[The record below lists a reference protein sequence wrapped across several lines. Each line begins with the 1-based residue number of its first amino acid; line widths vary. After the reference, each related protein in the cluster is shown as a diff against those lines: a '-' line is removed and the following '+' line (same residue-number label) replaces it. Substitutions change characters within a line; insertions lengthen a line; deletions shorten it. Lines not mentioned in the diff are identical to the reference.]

1 MDMTEVVST
10 ENEVIMED
18 NKNAFEGSA
27 KTARTL
33 KNIKSLVA
41 KTLKED
47 YGIDDENKV
56 EALLK
61 THGLS
66 ASQFDF
72 VSAAENALNTQVL
85 NDVSVDANANKC
97 EKTIESMM
105 VEASNPIKKA
115 IGYDMLYRQLKQDY
129 GKAEAKRLTAEMY
142 TYALALADSTKILSC
157 YCYSIDASAIVK
169 RGRDFGQLHSAPSK
183 RLCSYISCLCETIHQ
198 MSNHLAGAIAIGT
211 FFMDAAHVLMYTD
224 NNGSGYTIEQIRTDK
239 DIRKMIENE
248 FQQFVHSVNH
258 LSRNAS
264 ESPFS
269 NVSVFD
275 KPKLLT
281 LLGDANM
288 KEYFKDETEDFK
300 SQNKENWIDYVADYI
315 MELQKIFI
323 DFFDKGDKLSNGM
336 PYRFPVVTV
345 NLSKSENGDTPILD
359 EEFFDYLTHKDIYRY
374 NIFSSCG
381 TKIASCCFRG
391 DTPILARNSERGE
404 FLTTMKDLNESIV
417 CNTNTEIFS
426 NGFWKQYSK
435 VIVPYTD
442 PWIKVTTSNSKE
454 FVCTNNHIVPTL
466 RGDVRADELTKD
478 DYILFTTKSANV
490 TDYHEDYSYNVG
502 VLIGAFLGDGS
513 YGTCRD
519 GIERSINLSLNPYK
533 LGALET
539 YINKAVN
546 ELSKFGS
553 DEDKDSAETITHVRI
568 KDKNV
573 SLVIN
578 SAKIAQLMIN
588 FVPHNVAQNKYFNE
602 RLLGCSKEF
611 KLGMIYGLMHTG
623 GGNSNRY
630 YTTSKR
636 LVTQI
641 EALYTTMGI
650 PSNIDVDTRVGPV
663 LFKGVEY
670 NSDYPVYCIRSYSD
684 TNKSSA
690 KDVCVWRNNS
700 IYFKISNIETVE
712 NTDGTAY
719 CVNMKDQDNPYFT
732 LPNGIITHNCR
743 LINDIDLMTEYGS
756 QSNSF
761 GGTGISLGSHRVVT
775 IDFNRIALEANSYKE
790 YFDILDRRIED
801 SAKILASHKRLL
813 QLLTDK
819 GLQLFIQNGWIR
831 MDRLFSTFG
840 VLGLTETEI
849 TVKNKR
855 WEDMPDGTDIIKN
868 SLVELNNKM
877 FEVSSKYGI
886 MGNIEQIPAES
897 MAVRLAKTDRLL
909 FGEDKVPYKLYANQF
924 VPLWKE
930 ASIWEKLSTD
940 GKYNKLI
947 TGGGIV
953 HAQIGEKVTPNQAK
967 KIIKYAIDC
976 GCEHFALN
984 AVYTKCNNGHASF
997 GNKNVCPVCGSQEL
1011 HHFTRVVGFFTEV
1024 ENWNPVRRDWE
1035 FPRRTFITLPTDN
1048 DNTNKIDDDVSLS
1061 QKPLKSET
1069 PMAATSTT
1077 LLSLSKDDP
1086 NPTYYFF
1093 YRSSCPHCHD
1103 MAHFLTDEAYS
1114 KIPGKAIRVDNTDT
1128 ENIEL
1133 AKAFDVEETPTLV
1146 ITDSKGNAKI
1156 DSKLDDKGFGI
1167 PFAFKA
1173 LLSGKDS
1180 EYINELIS
1188 LTSDEDLV
1196 GSESSDCVDCHF

>member
-10 ENEVIMED
+10 ENEVILED

-47 YGIDDENKV
+47 YGIEDENKV

-105 VEASNPIKKA
+105 TEASNPIKKA

-198 MSNHLAGAIAIGT
+198 MSNHLAGAIAVGT

-224 NNGSGYTIEQIRTDK
+224 NNGFGYTIEQIRIDK

-275 KPKLLT
+275 MHKLLT
-281 LLGDANM
+281 LLGDADM

-300 SQNKENWIDYVADYI
+300 SNVKDESWIDYVADYI

-345 NLSKSENGDTPILD
+345 NLSKSEDGDTPILD

-381 TKIASCCFRG
+381 TKLASC
-391 DTPILARNSERGE
+391 
-404 FLTTMKDLNESIV
+404 
-417 CNTNTEIFS
+417 
-426 NGFWKQYSK
+426 
-435 VIVPYTD
+435 
-442 PWIKVTTSNSKE
+442 
-454 FVCTNNHIVPTL
+454 
-466 RGDVRADELTKD
+466 
-478 DYILFTTKSANV
+478 
-490 TDYHEDYSYNVG
+490 
-502 VLIGAFLGDGS
+502 
-513 YGTCRD
+513 
-519 GIERSINLSLNPYK
+519 
-533 LGALET
+533 
-539 YINKAVN
+539 
-546 ELSKFGS
+546 
-553 DEDKDSAETITHVRI
+553 
-568 KDKNV
+568 
-573 SLVIN
+573 
-578 SAKIAQLMIN
+578 
-588 FVPHNVAQNKYFNE
+588 
-602 RLLGCSKEF
+602 
-611 KLGMIYGLMHTG
+611 
-623 GGNSNRY
+623 
-630 YTTSKR
+630 
-636 LVTQI
+636 
-641 EALYTTMGI
+641 
-650 PSNIDVDTRVGPV
+650 
-663 LFKGVEY
+663 
-670 NSDYPVYCIRSYSD
+670 
-684 TNKSSA
+684 
-690 KDVCVWRNNS
+690 
-700 IYFKISNIETVE
+700 
-712 NTDGTAY
+712 
-719 CVNMKDQDNPYFT
+719 
-732 LPNGIITHNCR
+732 CR
-743 LINDIDLMTEYGS
+743 LINDLDLMTEYGS

-775 IDFNRIALEANSYKE
+775 IDFNRIALESDSYKQ
-790 YFDILDRRIED
+790 YFSILDRRIED
-801 SAKILASHKRLL
+801 SAKILSSHKRLL

-840 VLGLTETEI
+840 VLGLTETAS
-849 TVKNKR
+849 TVKTKN
-855 WEDMPDGTDIIKN
+855 WEDMPDGTDIIKD
-868 SLVELNNKM
+868 SLIYLNRKM
-877 FEVSSKYGI
+877 FDVSSEYGI

-924 VPLWKE
+924 VPLWEE

-984 AVYTKCNNGHASF
+984 AVYTKCNNGHSSF
-997 GNKNVCPVCGSQEL
+997 GNKTVCPVCGSQEL

-1035 FPRRTFITLPTDN
+1035 FPRRTFVTLPSDTD
-1048 DNTNKIDDDVSLS
+1048 KMDDVPLS
-1061 QKPLKSET
+1061 QKPTKSET
-1069 PMAATSTT
+1069 PRAATSTELLT
-1077 LLSLSKDDP
+1077 LNKNDD
-1086 NPTYYFF
+1086 NPKYYFF

-1128 ENIEL
+1128 ENIKL

-1146 ITDSKGNAKI
+1146 ITDEHGNAKI
-1156 DSKLDDKGFGI
+1156 DSKLNDKGLGI

-1188 LTSDEDLV
+1188 LTSDE
-1196 GSESSDCVDCHF
+1196 GFNSAESSDCVDCHF